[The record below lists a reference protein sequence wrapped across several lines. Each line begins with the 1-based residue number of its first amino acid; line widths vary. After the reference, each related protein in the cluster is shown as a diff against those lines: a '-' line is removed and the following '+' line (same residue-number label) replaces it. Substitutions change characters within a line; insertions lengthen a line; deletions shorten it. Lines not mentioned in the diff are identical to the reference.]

1 MRRGIPGRFSR
12 SAGWARFFG
21 GLALPV
27 LVLAVVGSRLGIIP
41 SFALESVIIT
51 GFMLGV
57 LALVLGAYSL
67 ANIWNSGA
75 EGLGI
80 AIAGIVY
87 ASPALVLLAV
97 VAAAAIVYPPL
108 NDVSTD
114 PSDPPGFESR
124 RTSDSDPSDD
134 RIAVQQSAY
143 SNLKAHRYPLPLGEV
158 HAAVLDV
165 IKAKGWSVTRDEH
178 PLFMPTTLPSATPAT
193 EVTEDPAVLEAL
205 ALKKTMTQSRSGMA
219 TESAPGGD
227 LDQVGLPAGPVLP
240 VDEATIEARAE
251 TPIFGF
257 LDNVALRLRV
267 TDEGTQVDMRSA
279 SGRGQHDLGH
289 NARRIVSFLAALD
302 ARLQPE
308 PAAGSASR

>member
-1 MRRGIPGRFSR
+1 MRRGIPGRHSR
-12 SAGWARFFG
+12 AAGWARFFG

-41 SFALESVIIT
+41 GFALESVIIA

-67 ANIWNSGA
+67 VKIWNTGA

-87 ASPALVLLAV
+87 ASPALALLAV

-114 PSDPPGFESR
+114 PSDPPGFEFR
-124 RTSDSDPSDD
+124 RTSDADPGVD
-134 RIAVQQSAY
+134 RIAAQQNAY
-143 SNLKAHRYPLPLGEV
+143 PGLKAHRYPLPLGEV

-165 IKAKGWSVTRDEH
+165 IKDKGWTVTRDEH
-178 PLFMPTTLPSATPAT
+178 PLFMPMTLPGATPAT
-193 EVTEDPAVLEAL
+193 EVVGDPAVVQAL

-219 TESAPGGD
+219 TESAPGSD
-227 LDQVGLPAGPVLP
+227 PNQVDLPAGPVLP

-257 LDNVALRLRV
+257 LDDVALRLRV
-267 TDEGTQVDMRSA
+267 TDEGTKVDMRSA
-279 SGRGQHDLGH
+279 SGKGQHDLGH
-289 NARRIVSFLAALD
+289 NARRIASFLAALD

-308 PAAGSASR
+308 PTAGSASR